1 MKNLQLTYKP
11 KENFIYRSNG
21 VVKISILLSLFVQSF
36 IFNHPFYLGVFF
48 LNILII
54 ILFSDCWEEIL
65 IYFRFM
71 LIISLFTFFINIIL
85 YPEGTTIIF
94 QISNDFPLLGG
105 FKITFETIISS
116 LIIIFRLTLIFLIFG
131 TFNLIINPD
140 EIIQGLVK
148 LKIPHSI
155 VFIITLSLN
164 FFPLILKDLEKIRE
178 IQQCKGLEL
187 EKGNFLSKFK
197 NNVKLILPL
206 LTNSLERSI
215 QNAEALE
222 ARAFDIKGKREYYQ
236 VIKISFID
244 YIIIIFTI
252 SSLIFQIYLS
262 FQGFGNYLI
271 YPTLSEVY
279 LGNSGY
285 FVLIFLS
292 FSNFLIIGLLNLGD
306 KIEK

>member
-1 MKNLQLTYKP
+1 MKILQLTYRP

-21 VVKISILLSLFVQSF
+21 IVKIYILLNLFIQSF
-36 IFNHPFYLGVFF
+36 IFNHPFYLGVIFF
-48 LNILII
+48 NILILV
-54 ILFSDCWEEIL
+54 LFSDCWDETL

-71 LIISLFTFFINIIL
+71 LIISLFTFIINIIL
-85 YPEGTTIIF
+85 YPEGTTILF

-105 FKITFETIISS
+105 FKITFETIVSS
-116 LIIIFRLTLIFLIFG
+116 IIIILRLTLIFLIFG

-140 EIIQGLVK
+140 ELIQGLVK

-187 EKGNFLSKFK
+187 EKGNFFSKFK

-222 ARAFDIKGKREYYQ
+222 ARAFDIKGKREFYQ
-236 VIKISFID
+236 TIRMTIID
-244 YIIIIFTI
+244 YFIIIFMI

-262 FQGFGNYLI
+262 FQGFGKYLI
-271 YPTLSEVY
+271 YPTLPEVF
-279 LGNSGY
+279 LGNSEY
-285 FVLIFLS
+285 YVLIFSS

>member
-1 MKNLQLTYKP
+1 MNFLQLTYRP

-21 VVKISILLSLFVQSF
+21 VVKIFILINLFVQSF
-36 IFNHPFYLGVFF
+36 IFNHPFYLGVIF
-48 LNILII
+48 LNILMLV
-54 ILFSDCWEEIL
+54 LFSDCWDEIL

-71 LIISLFTFFINIIL
+71 LIISLFTFIINIIL

-105 FKITFETIISS
+105 FRITFETIVSTF
-116 LIIIFRLTLIFLIFG
+116 IIILRLTLLFLIFG
-131 TFNLIINPD
+131 TINLIINPD
-140 EIIQGLVK
+140 ELIQVLVK

-164 FFPLILKDLEKIRE
+164 FFPIILKDLEKIRE

-187 EKGNFLSKFK
+187 EKGNFFSKFK

-222 ARAFDIKGKREYYQ
+222 ARAFHVKGKREFYRT
-236 VIKISFID
+236 IRFSISD
-244 YIIIIFTI
+244 YFIIFFII
-252 SSLIFQIYLS
+252 SYLVFQIYLS
-262 FQGFGNYLI
+262 FQGFGKYII
-271 YPTLSEVY
+271 YPTLTEVF
-279 LGNSGY
+279 LGNLEY
-285 FVLIFLS
+285 YALILS
-292 FSNFLIIGLLNLGD
+292 LFSNFLIIGLLYLGD

>member
-1 MKNLQLTYKP
+1 MKILQLTYKP

-21 VVKISILLSLFVQSF
+21 VVKIFILLNLFMQSF
-36 IFNHPFYLGVFF
+36 IFNHPFYLGIIFF
-48 LNILII
+48 NILI
-54 ILFSDCWEEIL
+54 LVRFSNCWKEIL

-94 QISNDFPLLGG
+94 QISNDLQLIGG
-105 FKITFETIISS
+105 FKITFETLISS
-116 LIIIFRLTLIFLIFG
+116 LIIILRLTLIFLIFG

-140 EIIQGLVK
+140 ELIQVLVK

-187 EKGNFLSKFK
+187 EKGNFFTKFK

-222 ARAFDIKGKREYYQ
+222 ARAFDIKGKREFYRT
-236 VIKISFID
+236 IRIRFSD
-244 YIIIIFTI
+244 YFIIIFMI
-252 SSLIFQIYLS
+252 FYLIFQIYLA
-262 FQGFGNYLI
+262 FQGFGEYII
-271 YPTLSEVY
+271 YPTLPK
-279 LGNSGY
+279 
-285 FVLIFLS
+285 IFLAS
-292 FSNFLIIGLLNLGD
+292 LEYYVLFFSLFSNFLIIGLLYLGD
-306 KIEK
+306 KIKK

>member
-1 MKNLQLTYKP
+1 MKFLQLTYRP

-21 VVKISILLSLFVQSF
+21 IVKIFILLNLFVQSF
-36 IFNHPFYLGVFF
+36 IFNHPFYFGVIFF
-48 LNILII
+48 NILILV
-54 ILFSDCWEEIL
+54 LFSDCWEEIL

-85 YPEGTTIIF
+85 YPEGTTIII
-94 QISNDFPLLGG
+94 QISNDFPLIGG
-105 FKITFETIISS
+105 FKITFETIVSS
-116 LIIIFRLTLIFLIFG
+116 LIIILRLTLIFLIFG
-131 TFNLIINPD
+131 TLNLIINPD

-187 EKGNFLSKFK
+187 EKGNYFNKFR

-222 ARAFDIKGKREYYQ
+222 ARAFDIKGKREFYRT
-236 VIKISFID
+236 IRITISD
-244 YIIIIFTI
+244 YFIIILMI
-252 SSLIFQIYLS
+252 SSLVFQIYLS
-262 FQGFGNYLI
+262 FQGFGKYII
-271 YPTLSEVY
+271 YPTLSDVF
-279 LGNSGY
+279 LGNSEY
-285 FVLIFLS
+285 YVLLFSL
-292 FSNFLIIGLLNLGD
+292 FSNFLIIGLMYLGD